1 MKKLK
6 RELKVTEDGSHTF
19 YMPDLDEH
27 YHSTHGA
34 RQESMHIFINA
45 GFHFSQ
51 QDPLHILEIGFGTGL
66 NCFLT
71 VTEAEK
77 QKRKVIYHSIEL
89 YPLEKELIENL
100 NYAEQTNMEASEMFQ
115 KLHSC
120 EWNTDVQINENFTLH
135 KLQGDLIEYNFPSK
149 YDLVYFDAFAPDVQP
164 ELWSQSVFEKI
175 YQASNSEAILT
186 TYCTKGIV
194 KRALRASGFQVKR
207 LPGPP
212 GKRQMLRATR
222 IDDFESTKASE
233 QL

>member
-34 RQESMHIFINA
+34 IQESMHVFLNA
-45 GFHFSQ
+45 GFNYSEKETIN
-51 QDPLHILEIGFGTGL
+51 ILEIGFGTGL
-66 NCFLT
+66 NCYLT
-71 VTEAEK
+71 ALEAKK
-77 QKRKVIYHSIEL
+77 QNKKVIYHSIEL
-89 YPLEKELIENL
+89 YPLEKELVDKL
-100 NYAEQTNMEASEMFQ
+100 NYADQDNLDLFKS
-115 KLHSC
+115 LHSC
-120 EWNTDVQINENFTLH
+120 EWNKDVPITDNLILQ
-135 KLQGDLIEYNFPSK
+135 KLQGDLTTYQFPQT

-164 ELWSQSVFEKI
+164 DLWSLEIFEKI
-175 YQASNSEAILT
+175 YQSTNSEAFLT

-194 KRALRASGFQVKR
+194 KRALRAAGFKVKR

-212 GKRQMLRATR
+212 GKREMLRATR
-222 IDDFESTKASE
+222 IDDFESTDQAK